1 MPSNSPV
8 VPQLPVPSFTSSTFT
23 QERNQSTGLTND
35 EGGGGNIPTSISGD
49 LRTASTSSF
58 TPYQN
63 SVSPIE
69 IPPYPS
75 RSVSSGMQ
83 GIWL

>member
-35 EGGGGNIPTSISGD
+35 EGGGGNIPTSIAGD